1 MKNTVSYDN
10 IAIGD
15 VCLVKLSTNTKNLC
29 GGHKMFKM
37 EGKTIEAMCLYA
49 KIYQELYFTDDGIT
63 YTSKRMKSKIIK
75 KLGSIFDNLKDSDWR
90 CFYDLSGMAEA
101 NEVKVVL

>member
-1 MKNTVSYDN
+1 MKNTISYDN
-10 IAIGD
+10 VAIGD

-37 EGKTIEAMCLYA
+37 EGKTIEALCLYA

-63 YTSKRMKSKIIK
+63 YTSKAMKSKVIR
-75 KLGSIFDNLKDSDWR
+75 KLGNIFDNLKDSHWR
-90 CFYDLSGMAEA
+90 EFYDMCGFPEA
-101 NEVKVVL
+101 KEVKVIL